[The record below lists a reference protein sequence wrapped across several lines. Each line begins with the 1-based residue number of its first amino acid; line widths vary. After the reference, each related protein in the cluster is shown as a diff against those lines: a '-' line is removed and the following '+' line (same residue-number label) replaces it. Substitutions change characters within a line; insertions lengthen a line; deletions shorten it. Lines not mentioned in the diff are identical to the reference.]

1 MHIHGLYLHYPNLK
15 RNRGFSTNH
24 REPGL
29 HTGGLDYSYD
39 EKTQDIGLR
48 VKRDRKYN
56 IGLFY
61 FDVMSKTA
69 AKHFFQLHY
78 TCETSTTTYRAV
90 CKDDLARL
98 PVVNLCH
105 HLVPSRKTFNIIL
118 K

>member
-69 AKHFFQLHY
+69 AKHFFQLHS
-78 TCETSTTTYRAV
+78 TCVKHSNTTD
-90 CKDDLARL
+90 CKDGLARL
-98 PVVNLCH
+98 PIVNLHH
-105 HLVPSRKTFNIIL
+105 HLVASRKDL
-118 K
+118 QHYSEK